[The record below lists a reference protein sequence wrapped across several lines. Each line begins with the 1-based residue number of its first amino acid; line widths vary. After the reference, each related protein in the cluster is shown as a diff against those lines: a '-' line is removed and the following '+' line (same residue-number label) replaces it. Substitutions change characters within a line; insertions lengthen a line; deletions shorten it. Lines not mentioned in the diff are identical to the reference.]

1 MTAHDPFDRPS
12 EGGLQNERTALAWR
26 RTALAIATAS
36 LIGLR
41 VISERV
47 GAWALLPAGMGLV
60 IAVVMTL
67 RSRLRYRTNRVV
79 LTSVTQVQI
88 LNTDGRF
95 LLSVTAL
102 VALTGLVCLLVLVVG
117 GIF

>member
-1 MTAHDPFDRPS
+1 MTAHDRFERAS

-67 RSRLRYRTNRVV
+67 GSHLRYRSNHVA
-79 LTSVTQVQI
+79 LTSTHQAQTP
-88 LNTDGRF
+88 LTDGRF
-95 LLSVTAL
+95 LVSVTAL
-102 VALTGLVCLLVLVVG
+102 IALTGFVCLLVLWAG
-117 GIF
+117 GVS